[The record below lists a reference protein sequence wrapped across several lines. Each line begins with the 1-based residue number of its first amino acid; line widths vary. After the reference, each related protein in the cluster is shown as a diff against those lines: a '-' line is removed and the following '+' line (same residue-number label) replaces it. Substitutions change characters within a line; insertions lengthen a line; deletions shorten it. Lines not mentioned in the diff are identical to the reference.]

1 MAGRTKTTAPDTV
14 TVPRSVLRM
23 FVGLVDGLQ
32 EADGNYKPCQHSL
45 FRSWA
50 QSAYRAPNM
59 RTAVAQAREALGEEQ
74 P

>member
-1 MAGRTKTTAPDTV
+1 
-14 TVPRSVLRM
+14 M

-59 RTAVAQAREALGEEQ
+59 RTAVAQAREALGDEQ